1 MPHAPAPAARRAL
14 GALLRTGRG
23 GAPLPGPVRHMPE
36 RFRMRRSLPFLLL
49 ASVAIP
55 ASAQEAIVLDTIV
68 LEAESDE
75 TLNQSGYVATTARQA
90 TKLDT
95 PVAEIPQAV
104 TVVTQDQIEDQRP
117 RTLNETLNY
126 TASAN
131 PNNYGFDTRFD
142 AFTLRG
148 FPAYYNGVF
157 RDGLRVFNSPT
168 AIYKAEPY
176 GTEGIAILKGPAS
189 SLYGVSGP
197 GGIVNIVT
205 KRPLDKPYREIEAV
219 TGANDRAQ
227 LAFDLSGPL
236 KDDRFAYRLTA
247 LHRNANTD
255 LPGYADDKTYLAPA
269 FSYDDGAT
277 KVMVLAELSQSLTGG
292 TAAFFNPAF
301 GEVSDLYEGDPD
313 YNDFRQQQWRF
324 GYEVE
329 HRLTDAF
336 TLRQNAR
343 ITHVD
348 ADLEYSNHYPTGTGT
363 LARFW
368 GHYLEEVDSRSVD
381 TALQWNGQTGAVT
394 HEVLAGIDVT
404 RAYYEARSLLDFV
417 SSASADAGD
426 VPFANGQDT
435 TQTGIYLH
443 DQFGWGRFSGFASVR
458 FDKVDTT
465 SIAADRSRSDQDD
478 SGRSGRLGGS
488 YRWDSGLVA
497 YANLSTSFAPNIGVV
512 YDDITSDETR
522 PADPTRSTQREIG
535 LKYAPED
542 TNLLVTASLFD
553 IDQRD
558 GVVYDASTGPN
569 KQRQL
574 DLNSRGI
581 ELEAAA
587 SWDNGWSTIASYTH
601 MRLKI
606 EEGAAG
612 TNGNELS
619 GTPNDVLSLWG
630 KYDFQ
635 DGPAA
640 GLGLGAGIR
649 YVGESFGDD
658 LNTIENDDR
667 VFVDLAATYDVP
679 QAPGVQAQLNV
690 KNVFDSEKQTCTSG
704 YCYRDE
710 GRTWTASLRKRF

>member
-1 MPHAPAPAARRAL
+1 
-14 GALLRTGRG
+14 
-23 GAPLPGPVRHMPE
+23 
-36 RFRMRRSLPFLLL
+36 MRRSLPFLLM
-49 ASVAIP
+49 ASVAMP
-55 ASAQEAIVLDTIV
+55 ASAQDSIVLDTVV
-68 LEAESDE
+68 LEAESDD
-75 TLNQSGYVATTARQA
+75 TLTQSGYVATVSRQA

-131 PNNYGFDTRFD
+131 SNNYGFDTRFD

-205 KRPLDKPYREIEAV
+205 KRPLDRPYREIEAA

-227 LAFDLSGPL
+227 LAFDLSGPMR
-236 KDDRFAYRLTA
+236 DDRFSYRLTA

-269 FSYDDGAT
+269 LRYDDGVT
-277 KVMVLAELSQSLTGG
+277 KVTVLAELSETLTGG
-292 TAAFFNPAF
+292 TAAFFNPAL

-313 YNDFRQQQWRF
+313 YNDFRQQQWRL

-329 HRLTDAF
+329 HRLTDAI

-348 ADLEYSNHYPTGTGT
+348 ADLEYSGHYPAGAT
-363 LARFW
+363 LARYW
-368 GHYLEEVDSRSVD
+368 GHYLEEVDSTSVD

-404 RAYYEARSLLDFV
+404 RADYEARSLLDYV
-417 SSASADAGD
+417 SAASADAQD

-435 TQTGIYLH
+435 VQKGIYLH
-443 DQFGWGRFSGFASVR
+443 DQMSWGRLSGFASVR
-458 FDKVDTT
+458 FDRVDTT
-465 SIAADRSRSDQDD
+465 SIASDRTRTTQDD
-478 SGRSGRLGGS
+478 SGRSGRIGAS

-497 YANLSTSFAPNIGVV
+497 YGNLSTSFAPNIG
-512 YDDITSDETR
+512 
-522 PADPTRSTQREIG
+522 
-535 LKYAPED
+535 
-542 TNLLVTASLFD
+542 
-553 IDQRD
+553 
-558 GVVYDASTGPN
+558 
-569 KQRQL
+569 
-574 DLNSRGI
+574 
-581 ELEAAA
+581 
-587 SWDNGWSTIASYTH
+587 
-601 MRLKI
+601 
-606 EEGAAG
+606 
-612 TNGNELS
+612 
-619 GTPNDVLSLWG
+619 LSL
-630 KYDFQ
+630 
-635 DGPAA
+635 
-640 GLGLGAGIR
+640 IH
-649 YVGESFGDD
+649 
-658 LNTIENDDR
+658 I
-667 VFVDLAATYDVP
+667 
-679 QAPGVQAQLNV
+679 
-690 KNVFDSEKQTCTSG
+690 
-704 YCYRDE
+704 
-710 GRTWTASLRKRF
+710 